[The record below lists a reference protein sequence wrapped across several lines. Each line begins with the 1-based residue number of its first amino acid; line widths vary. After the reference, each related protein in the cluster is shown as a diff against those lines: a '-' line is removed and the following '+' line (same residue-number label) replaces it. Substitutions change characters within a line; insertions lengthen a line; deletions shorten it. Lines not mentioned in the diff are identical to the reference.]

1 MPVRGREL
9 EKPLVRIV
17 CAISVDGKLASIEGY
32 SSFSSRQDRERLFK
46 LREEADAVIVGANT
60 ILNDNPLLTSRG
72 KRNPIRVVID
82 GQLKIPLNARVVTD
96 KSALTIVATTAKAE
110 QSKIAR
116 LREKGVEVWI
126 LGVARVDLKKLI
138 SKLAARYECKV
149 IQVEGGGRTN
159 WEFLKEGLI
168 DELQLTIAP
177 IILGGERAP
186 TLVDGEG
193 FKGLED
199 CIRLELKSI
208 ETLRSSSE
216 AILSF
221 RVMKG
226 K

>member
-1 MPVRGREL
+1 M
-9 EKPLVRIV
+9 RIV

-126 LGVARVDLKKLI
+126 LGDARVDLKKLI

-216 AILSF
+216 VILSF

-226 K
+226 R